1 MTETIEARERETD
14 EVTVENLAGERV
26 ERRIRHNVSLFII
39 DSITMYES
47 TSVLNQILPFII
59 SAALNLCIYP
69 WCFLIRLLFYL
80 FI

>member
-1 MTETIEARERETD
+1 M
-14 EVTVENLAGERV
+14 TVENLAGEGV

-59 SAALNLCIYP
+59 SAALNLCILP
-69 WCFLIRLLFYL
+69 LVFLDSIIIL
-80 FI
+80 FIYLVFEFTYLTI